1 MRLRNNEAAR
11 DNVIANGSEVL
22 DKPPSSTTGFSH
34 G

>member
-1 MRLRNNEAAR
+1 MRIRNKGVAR

-22 DKPPSSTTGFSH
+22 DKPPPSTAGFSH